1 MMRTSLLSLAALA
14 LLSGCGSKE
23 EVSLKDATPEEVA
36 KAGKGAT
43 QLNPG
48 QWETVIKIV
57 SVELPASVGA
67 NPAMAKGMTDSMV
80 GKEQKSSQCISKA
93 QSEQPPAE
101 MLAGASGGE
110 NCKFETFDIKG
121 GTLSLKLA
129 CGKVGEAGAMVMT
142 SSGPYGGD
150 GYTLDTNMTMASPVG
165 EMKIKAT
172 NSAKR
177 VGECAPDSKGG

>member
-1 MMRTSLLSLAALA
+1 MRSAFFPLAALA
-14 LLSGCGSKE
+14 LLSGCGGKE
-23 EVSLKDATPEEVA
+23 DVSLKNATLEEVA

-48 QWETVIKIV
+48 QWETVIRIV
-57 SVELPASVGA
+57 AVELPGVDGA
-67 NPAMAKGMTDSMV
+67 MSKGITAKMV
-80 GKEQKSSQCISKA
+80 GQETKSSQCISK
-93 QSEQPPAE
+93 EQAANPSAE
-101 MLAGASGGE
+101 MLAGANGTE
-110 NCKFETFDIKG
+110 NCKFETFDIKD

-150 GYTLDTNMTMASPVG
+150 AYTLDTNMTMASPVG
-165 EMKIKAT
+165 QMKIKAT

-177 VGECAPDSKGG
+177 VGECVVGAKSS

>member
-1 MMRTSLLSLAALA
+1 MRAVFFSLAAFA
-14 LLSGCGSKE
+14 MLSGCGSKE

-57 SVELPASVGA
+57 SVELPGVSAPMSKGIT
-67 NPAMAKGMTDSMV
+67 AKMV
-80 GKEQKSSQCISKA
+80 GQETKSSQCISKEQAA
-93 QSEQPPAE
+93 QPTAD
-101 MLAGASGGE
+101 MLAGANGTN
-110 NCKFETFDIKG
+110 NCKFETFVIKD

-150 GYTLDTNMTMASPVG
+150 AYTLDTNMTMASPVG
-165 EMKIKAT
+165 QMKIKAT

-177 VGECAPDSKGG
+177 VGECAAKSAG

>member
-1 MMRTSLLSLAALA
+1 MRKVFFSVAAIAMLA
-14 LLSGCGSKE
+14 GCGSKE

-48 QWETVIKIV
+48 QWETIIKIV
-57 SVELPASVGA
+57 SVDLPGMDAG
-67 NPAMAKGMTDSMV
+67 MAKGIT
-80 GKEQKSSQCISKA
+80 GKMIGTETKSSQCISK
-93 QSEQPPAE
+93 EQAAEPSAE
-101 MLAGASGGE
+101 MLAGANGSE

-150 GYTLDTNMTMASPVG
+150 AYTLDTNMTIASPVG
-165 EMKIKAT
+165 QMKIKAT

-177 VGECAPDSKGG
+177 VGECTTVSKGS